1 MLSSLDDLDKT
12 PVSKKSVILICE
24 TISNYAISWANM
36 FSSLAN
42 VTFTILD
49 DSTDVHA
56 LLKPEIVVNSK
67 DTVNDSAAAA
77 TFYFGPLDK
86 FVDYHTK
93 IRFESKVD
101 SKADSKSKVVY
112 MWPVDIEPSI
122 VLQLERS
129 GSCQVAKTFEA
140 VRQDEKPYEIWLAP
154 QSSYSSPLVDRLFQ
168 GPIIRTVPQLWTSRF
183 EMAYGSESKDSSKGI
198 DIAVLSDMC
207 SDSNSLLYSLMMCE
221 TLVKEKPEYVNNIL
235 ILRDKPIEQ
244 GTLDLI
250 KMLGLES
257 KVKTVLAKEEA
268 VVPYFHKRSTLTFF
282 LYHQNDHTEK
292 PELLWDLMWTGVPV
306 VHNVK
311 TAMDVGLKYTDNA
324 IHDAVKLLQVNKIHL
339 DAAYL
344 QKNRHNLT
352 KLRNGQGRALDF
364 LLSLDAA
371 AAAAAA
377 AANAVSAS

>member
-1 MLSSLDDLDKT
+1 MKQMLSSLDDLDKA
-12 PVSKKSVILICE
+12 PDSKKRIVFICE

-36 FSSLAN
+36 FSSLAD
-42 VTFTILD
+42 VSMTLLD
-49 DSTDVHA
+49 DSKDEHC
-56 LLKPEIVVNSK
+56 LLKEDVKVN
-67 DTVNDSAAAA
+67 TTAAALTA
-77 TFYFGPLDK
+77 EAVFYFGPLHKYVQQRHDQK
-86 FVDYHTK
+86 L
-93 IRFESKVD
+93 I
-101 SKADSKSKVVY
+101 Y
-112 MWPVDIEPSI
+112 MWPVDFEPSMG
-122 VLQLERS
+122 LQLES
-129 GSCQVAKTFEA
+129 SASSDIAHTIEL
-140 VRQDEKPYEIWLAP
+140 VRHSQKPHEIWLAP
-154 QSSYSSPLVDRLFQ
+154 QSVYCAPLIDRMFQ
-168 GPIIRTVPQLWTSRF
+168 GPTIRTVPQLWTSRF

-364 LLSLDAA
+364 LLSLDVAA
-371 AAAAAA
+371 AAAAK
-377 AANAVSAS
+377 AVSAT